1 MRIIVSNPTL
11 RFVRP
16 NGDSFDDWREGSF
29 HDVMETMRSGGTPK
43 SSNQGYY
50 GGEIPFLSISDITK
64 SGKYIDLTEKTIT
77 QEGLDSC
84 SAWVVPKYSLILAM
98 YASYGKVCI
107 NTVPMATSQA
117 LLAMIPKPGSSLEF
131 FYQYGEKMA
140 TIGFWDAYVKS
151 GTQPNLSKGTI
162 EKIKIFIPSVDEQQ
176 KIADF
181 FSALDKKIALA
192 ERKLSLQ
199 SRIRRGLEKG
209 FFSRSISVNTQN
221 QVPWKK
227 YLLGDIAESFYSG
240 STPKSQMVKY
250 YSGDIPWA
258 TSLDLNRNLVLS
270 TGKCL
275 STEGFNSCNLK
286 LLPKGS
292 FVFSTCGVEAENVA
306 GNCGILGMDSAI
318 SQSLMCI
325 KPKESVV
332 SSKFLFYW
340 YRCFGREI
348 CKRYAHGTKQL
359 HLNIDLMS
367 DIEIQLP
374 SLNEQNKI
382 IEILDSIEEKYQ
394 LLEKEV
400 LALRKLKQ
408 SLLQQMFI

>member
-1 MRIIVSNPTL
+1 MTSPKI
-11 RFVRP
+11 RFKDEK
-16 NGDSFDDWREGSF
+16 GDSFPNWNFEQIGNITEI
-29 HDVMETMRSGGTPK
+29 VGGGTP
-43 SSNQGYY
+43 STSITEYWNGPIQWLTPT
-50 GGEIPFLSISDITK
+50 EINS
-64 SGKYIDLTEKTIT
+64 KYVHASERTIT
-77 QEGLDSC
+77 FDGLSNS
-84 SAWVVPKYSLILAM
+84 SAKLLPT
-98 YASYGKVCI
+98 G
-107 NTVPMATSQA
+107 A
-117 LLAMIPKPGSSLEF
+117 LLLTTR
-131 FYQYGEKMA
+131 A
-140 TIGFWDAYVKS
+140 TIGACSINNFDGPICTNQGFQSLICKNSIHNEFAYYAITFDSFQRNLVKHSS
-151 GTQPNLSKGTI
+151 GSTFLEISPKNLKRLI
-162 EKIKIFIPSVDEQQ
+162 LPVPDIREQEKIAS
-176 KIADF
+176 F
-181 FSALDKKIALA
+181 FSAIDQKIALA

-340 YRCFGREI
+340 YRCFGKEI

-382 IEILDSIEEKYQ
+382 IEILDSVEEKYQ

>member
-192 ERKLSLQ
+192 ERKLDNIYKLRDLLLEELLNQGIRFIGASGKHFPDWKSVTISDVSTDL
-199 SRIRRGLEKG
+199 SYGINAAATKFDGKHRYIRITDIDDKTHEYLSDNPVSPDKIPDSKYKLKVGDILFARTGNSVGKSYIYKAEDGDLYYAGFLIRARIREEVNPYFIYLNTLTKHY
-209 FFSRSISVNTQN
+209 SKWVSTSSQRSGQPGINSQ
-221 QVPWKK
+221 Q
-227 YLLGDIAESFYSG
+227 YG
-240 STPKSQMVKY
+240 SY
-250 YSGDIPWA
+250 
-258 TSLDLNRNLVLS
+258 VLS
-270 TGKCL
+270 LPCK
-275 STEGFNSCNLK
+275 TEQDRIADFMLGIESKISNLK
-286 LLPKGS
+286 RKAYTL
-292 FVFSTCGVEAENVA
+292 
-306 GNCGILGMDSAI
+306 
-318 SQSLMCI
+318 
-325 KPKESVV
+325 
-332 SSKFLFYW
+332 
-340 YRCFGREI
+340 
-348 CKRYAHGTKQL
+348 HQL
-359 HLNIDLMS
+359 
-367 DIEIQLP
+367 
-374 SLNEQNKI
+374 K
-382 IEILDSIEEKYQ
+382 K
-394 LLEKEV
+394 
-400 LALRKLKQ
+400 A
-408 SLLQQMFI
+408 LLQQMFV